1 MDGFLNKMES
11 VMAPIALKLDQNK
24 YLTAVKD
31 GFFGVTSILIVGSIF
46 LLFSSLPIPGYPEFM
61 AGLFGDNWAQFFLI
75 PYNWTMNVM
84 NLYVVIGMARS
95 LAKQYKVDDLGAI
108 IVSLV
113 ALLIVTPQLT
123 DADGAGG
130 IPVANLGASGLFL
143 GMIVAITATE
153 IYRWVIEKG
162 WVIKFPDS
170 VPSNVSTAFSALTP
184 AVIIM
189 LIFNFIRMGFEMT
202 DYGSAN
208 QFIFTVLQTP
218 LLALGGS
225 LGANLIAIFLAQ
237 LLWSFGIH
245 GANIV
250 NSIMT
255 PVRLALTVENAE
267 AWGAGKEL
275 PNIMTTQFI
284 SYLPTIGGSGA
295 TFGLMFLMIFVAKST
310 QFKTLG
316 KLALGPGL
324 FNINEPI
331 IFGIPIVLNPVML
344 IPFIFVPLIIA
355 TLSYIVMNIGLVP
368 YTNGVNLPWTTP
380 APIGMFLVSGWRG
393 GVWSLIVAVLSAVMY
408 YPFFRVVD
416 NQAYAIETGDPS
428 QAAGITPE
436 DVKEMQ
442 NQ

>member
-1 MDGFLNKMES
+1 MDGFLNKLES
-11 VMAPIALKLDQNK
+11 VMGPIAIKLDQNK
-24 YLTAVKD
+24 YLTAIKD

-61 AGLFGDNWAQFFLI
+61 AGIFGDNWAQFFLI
-75 PYNWTMNVM
+75 PYEWTMNVM

-95 LAKQYKVDDLGAI
+95 LAKQYKVDDLGAM

-113 ALLIVTPQLT
+113 ALLIVTPAIA
-123 DADGAGG
+123 DVDGASG

-170 VPSNVSTAFSALTP
+170 VPSNVSTAFSALAP

-189 LIFNFIRMGFEMT
+189 LIFNFVRMGFEMT
-202 DYGSAN
+202 ADGSAN
-208 QFIFTVLQTP
+208 AFIFRVLQTP

-225 LGANLIAIFLAQ
+225 LTANLIAMFTQQ

-250 NSIMT
+250 GSVMSPI
-255 PVRLALTVENAE
+255 RLALTVENAE
-267 AWGAGKEL
+267 AWGAGQEL
-275 PNIMTTQFI
+275 PNIMTGQFI
-284 SYLPTIGGSGA
+284 SYLPTMGGSGA
-295 TFGLMFLMIFVAKST
+295 TFGLMFLMIFMAKST

-316 KLALGPGL
+316 SLALGPGL
-324 FNINEPI
+324 FNINEPV
-331 IFGIPIVLNPVML
+331 IFGIPIVLNPIML
-344 IPFIFVPLIIA
+344 IPFIGVPLVIMA
-355 TLSYIVMNIGLVP
+355 LSYLVMVTGIVP

-393 GVWSLIVAVLSAVMY
+393 GLWSIVVGFISAALY
-408 YPFFRVVD
+408 FPFFRVVD
-416 NQAYAIETGDPS
+416 NQAYAIETGDPA
-428 QAAGITPE
+428 QAVGITPE
-436 DVKEMQ
+436 DVEEMQ

>member
-1 MDGFLNKMES
+1 MDGLLNKMES
-11 VMAPIALKLDQNK
+11 SMAPIALKLDQNK

-61 AGLFGDNWAQFFLI
+61 AGIFGDNWAQFFLI
-75 PYNWTMNVM
+75 PYDWTMNVM

-95 LAKQYKVDDLGAI
+95 LSKQYKVDDLGAI

-113 ALLIVTPQLT
+113 ALLIVTPAVV
-123 DADGAGG
+123 DVDGASG

-143 GMIVAITATE
+143 GMIVAIVTTE
-153 IYRWVIEKG
+153 IYRWVIERG
-162 WVIKFPDS
+162 WIIKFPES
-170 VPSNVSTAFSALTP
+170 VPSNVSTAFSALIP
-184 AVIIM
+184 ATIIM
-189 LIFNFIRMGFEMT
+189 LIFNFVRMGFEMT
-202 DYGSAN
+202 SFGSAN
-208 QFIFTVLQTP
+208 QFIFDVLQTP

-225 LGANLIAIFLAQ
+225 LGANLVAIFLAQ

-267 AWGAGKEL
+267 AWSAGKEL
-275 PNIMTTQFI
+275 PNIMTSQFI
-284 SYLPTIGGSGA
+284 SFLPTMGGSGA
-295 TFGLMFLMIFVAKST
+295 TFGLLVLMLFMAKST

-316 KLALGPGL
+316 KLAAGPGF

-344 IPFIFVPLIIA
+344 IPFILTPLII
-355 TLSYIVMNIGLVP
+355 TVLSYLVMTIGLVP
-368 YTNGVNLPWTTP
+368 LTNGVNLPWTTP
-380 APIGMFLVSGWRG
+380 GPIGMFLVSGWRG
-393 GVWSLIVAVLSAVMY
+393 GLWSLIVIAISAVIY

-416 NQAYAIETGDPS
+416 NQAYAIETGDAS
-428 QAAGITPE
+428 QVAGLDEE
-436 DVKEMQ
+436 DIKAMQ
-442 NQ
+442 D

>member
-1 MDGFLNKMES
+1 MDGLLNKMETT
-11 VMAPIALKLDQNK
+11 MAPIALKLDQNK

-61 AGLFGDNWAQFFLI
+61 AGIFGDNWAQFFLI
-75 PYNWTMNVM
+75 PYDWTMNVM

-95 LAKQYKVDDLGAI
+95 LSKQYKVDDLGAI

-113 ALLIVTPQLT
+113 ALLIVTPAIV
-123 DADGAGG
+123 DVDGASG

-143 GMIVAITATE
+143 GMIVAIVTTE

-162 WVIKFPDS
+162 WIIKFPES
-170 VPSNVSTAFSALTP
+170 VPSNVSTAFSALIP
-184 AVIIM
+184 ATIIM
-189 LIFNFIRMGFEMT
+189 LIFNFVRMGFEMT
-202 DYGSAN
+202 SFGSAN
-208 QFIFTVLQTP
+208 QFIFDVLQTP

-225 LGANLIAIFLAQ
+225 LGANLVAIFLAQ

-267 AWGAGKEL
+267 AWSAGKEL
-275 PNIMTTQFI
+275 PNIMTSQFI
-284 SYLPTIGGSGA
+284 SFLPTMGGSGA
-295 TFGLMFLMIFVAKST
+295 TFGLLVLMLFMAKST

-316 KLALGPGL
+316 KLAAGPGF

-344 IPFIFVPLIIA
+344 IPFILTPLII
-355 TLSYIVMNIGLVP
+355 TVLSYLVMTIGLVP
-368 YTNGVNLPWTTP
+368 LTNGVNLPWTTP
-380 APIGMFLVSGWRG
+380 GPIGMFLVSGWRG
-393 GVWSLIVAVLSAVMY
+393 GLWSLIVIAISAVIY

-416 NQAYAIETGDPS
+416 NQAYAIETGDAS
-428 QAAGITPE
+428 QVAGLDEE
-436 DVKEMQ
+436 DIKAMQ
-442 NQ
+442 D

>member
-1 MDGFLNKMES
+1 MDGLLNKMETT
-11 VMAPIALKLDQNK
+11 MAPIALKLDQNK

-61 AGLFGDNWAQFFLI
+61 AGIFGDNWAQFFLI
-75 PYNWTMNVM
+75 PYDWTMNVM

-95 LAKQYKVDDLGAI
+95 LSKQYKVDDLGAI

-113 ALLIVTPQLT
+113 ALLIVTPAIV
-123 DADGAGG
+123 DVDGASG

-143 GMIVAITATE
+143 GMIVAIVTTE
-153 IYRWVIEKG
+153 IYRWVIERG
-162 WVIKFPDS
+162 WIIKFPES
-170 VPSNVSTAFSALTP
+170 VPSNVSTAFSALIP
-184 AVIIM
+184 ATIIM
-189 LIFNFIRMGFEMT
+189 LIFNFVRMGFEMT
-202 DYGSAN
+202 SFGSAN
-208 QFIFTVLQTP
+208 QFIFDVLQTP

-225 LGANLIAIFLAQ
+225 LGANLVAIFLAQ

-255 PVRLALTVENAE
+255 PVRLSLTVENAE
-267 AWGAGKEL
+267 AWSAGKEL
-275 PNIMTTQFI
+275 PNIMTSQFI
-284 SYLPTIGGSGA
+284 SFLPTMGGSGA
-295 TFGLMFLMIFVAKST
+295 TFGLLVLMLFMAKST

-316 KLALGPGL
+316 KLAAGPGF

-344 IPFIFVPLIIA
+344 IPFILTPLII
-355 TLSYIVMNIGLVP
+355 TVLSYLVMTIGLVP
-368 YTNGVNLPWTTP
+368 LTNGVNLPWTTP
-380 APIGMFLVSGWRG
+380 GPIGMFLVSGWRG
-393 GVWSLIVAVLSAVMY
+393 GLWSLIVIAISAVIY

-416 NQAYAIETGDPS
+416 NQAYAIETGDAS
-428 QAAGITPE
+428 QVAGLDEE
-436 DVKEMQ
+436 DIKAMQ
-442 NQ
+442 D